1 MRFSFTWNYL
11 LLLFWCFPEDIH
23 WPPTERWASLLKDP
37 TLSQKAFHV
46 AYKWNVLNLQPRKVE
61 WSMVYINCQCHDSM
75 IIYLPGGSSWQ
86 GTCATYWGSFRLH
99 NGSFFD
105 KKALPHWCPLCTN
118 SKFCLQRTNCKRRI
132 SLWRRIQE
140 EQSLYKQNGLMCM
153 MVCNVFEKNK
163 SKRKVLRYIFIGYI
177 QLFPFVSSRERA
189 SF

>member
-1 MRFSFTWNYL
+1 MTVPW
-11 LLLFWCFPEDIH
+11 
-23 WPPTERWASLLKDP
+23 
-37 TLSQKAFHV
+37 LST
-46 AYKWNVLNLQPRKVE
+46 
-61 WSMVYINCQCHDSM
+61 CQE
-75 IIYLPGGSSWQ
+75 GTSWQ

-153 MVCNVFEKNK
+153 MVCNVFEKIKAKERFCDISLLDIYSCFHLLQAERELHFKTRLGNISSSSAICEVWEPWSTIGWLTTVYLGLLARPTYLLHCFW
-163 SKRKVLRYIFIGYI
+163 SKWIF
-177 QLFPFVSSRERA
+177 
-189 SF
+189 